1 VTDEPRTPAANEAE
15 PPAEAGELGAEGAAP
30 AAGLAAAAAPEA
42 RPPGTPADLVVS
54 AAVGSATAV
63 ESPTAR
69 RDAILIE
76 RARAGDLSAF
86 NDIVELHQDFLH
98 SLVVRV
104 VPDRDQADDVTQEAF
119 FRAYRQLAAY
129 RGGSLRSWLARIAMN
144 AALDLQRAR
153 RRRPVQPY
161 PELEDDS
168 WQPPSGADTDP
179 EQLITAAE
187 RHAAIGDALAGIT
200 ADQRAAIVLFDVEGF
215 DYAEIA
221 EMTGVSLGTVKSRI
235 HRGRLAMRGLLA
247 DRLELFR
254 EH

>member
-1 VTDEPRTPAANEAE
+1 VTEDPARET
-15 PPAEAGELGAEGAAP
+15 
-30 AAGLAAAAAPEA
+30 AAGSTVPSADADAPGGGGPA
-42 RPPGTPADLVVS
+42 GPPES
-54 AAVGSATAV
+54 AI
-63 ESPTAR
+63 AR

-76 RARAGDLSAF
+76 RARAGDLTAF
-86 NDIVELHQDFLH
+86 NDIVDLHQDFLH
-98 SLVVRV
+98 GLVARV
-104 VPDRDQADDVTQEAF
+104 VPDRDQAEDVTQEAF
-119 FRAYRQLAAY
+119 FRAYRQLDNY

-153 RRRPVQPY
+153 RRRPSQPY

-168 WQPPSGADTDP
+168 WQPPSGPQDDP
-179 EQLITAAE
+179 QELVTAAE
-187 RHAAIGDALAGIT
+187 RHSAIADALARIT

-235 HRGRLAMRGLLA
+235 HRGRLAMRGLLS

-254 EH
+254 ES